1 MKTGWPAL
9 DKGIAKANAN
19 PGLALYKLQSSAYK
33 YSWALIPISVPFVAL
48 LFLWHR
54 RFKLYDHAIFVTYS
68 LAFMM
73 LLVVTLSLC
82 LAVNAPGWVF
92 AALLLIAPPVHMF
105 AQLRGA
111 YSLGKLSALW
121 RTIALMTFA
130 FVALTTFAILLLLLG
145 LTE

>member
-1 MKTGWPAL
+1 A
-9 DKGIAKANAN
+9 
-19 PGLALYKLQSSAYK
+19 LALYKLQSSAYK
-33 YSWALIPISVPFVAL
+33 YSWALIPISIPFVAL
-48 LFLWHR
+48 TFLWRR

-73 LLVVTLSLC
+73 LLVVALSIC
-82 LAVNAPGWVF
+82 LAISAPGWLF
-92 AALLLIAPPVHMF
+92 ALLLVVAPPVHMF

-111 YSLGKLSALW
+111 YSLRKRSALW

-130 FVALTTFAILLLLLG
+130 FFALVTFVMLLLVLG